1 MAAITLTPQDGS
13 ASVVVNT
20 NIIYRAFAYGTGSRV
35 MYGKGGANPYIMDV
49 TADPAAIADASL
61 GLVQVDTLVNG
72 STATEYIYA
81 GNSANGDG
89 KGIMMVNSDGST
101 GSVIFFKYTEQS
113 APIYIYST
121 DTPLVIAARI
131 NALTVFPSA
140 ATQSQ
145 TITAS
150 GALSTSI
157 QISYLNTTSA
167 AQALTLANGT
177 VIGQVKYVS
186 MTVFGAGNNAVLTP
200 ANLAGYTTITFNS
213 VGDTVSLV
221 WGGTAAGGWF
231 IAGYSGVV
239 IA

>member
-20 NIIYRAFAYGTGSRV
+20 NIIYRVFAYGTGSRV

-49 TADPAAIADASL
+49 TAAPSAIVNASYA
-61 GLVQVDTLVNG
+61 LVQVDTLVNG

-101 GSVIFFKYTEQS
+101 GSVIFFKYTEES

-121 DTPLVIAARI
+121 DSPSVIAARM
-131 NALTVFPSA
+131 NALTPVPATFPYNV
-140 ATQSQ
+140 Q

-150 GALSTSI
+150 GASAVSTTAELTTLNSTLGAQTLS
-157 QISYLNTTSA
+157 
-167 AQALTLANGT
+167 LANSTTAGFT
-177 VIGQVKYVS
+177 KIIT
-186 MTVFGAGNNAVLTP
+186 MTVFGAGHNAVLTP
-200 ANLAGYTTITFNS
+200 TTPSGFATITFNS
-213 VGDTVSLV
+213 ANDTVTLV
-221 WGGTAAGGWF
+221 WTGSAWV